1 MKELTVIQEDDN
13 EEFSFYSTTKSSIK
27 TLDQTNDAQ
36 VKKEDDIDD
45 EDLIERNSSAGGPM
59 LMIGLVGATMA
70 AGLGYLFMRKN

>member
-1 MKELTVIQEDDN
+1 MIQEDDN

-27 TLDQTNDAQ
+27 ILDQTNDAQ
-36 VKKEDDIDD
+36 DKKEDDIDD